1 MRARA
6 RACQRR
12 RRRALLLI
20 LLLRAS
26 TAPYSLPLRP
36 PHRST
41 DVVYP
46 VRFYGSVSTVTG
58 ADGKVRRVWSGG
70 ETVVA
75 IAYDNPIPGYD
86 TFNTINL
93 RLFRAAPC
101 REFDLASF
109 NTGDVRAP
117 PPYPPSRRAC
127 CCRARSRATAAA
139 VTHPCPPPRPPPAGA
154 PAARSTRAPLSS
166 GSAPRRSP
174 RCCTPLTRRLA
185 ARSCG

>member
-6 RACQRR
+6 PL
-12 RRRALLLI
+12 RRAAASRAAQT
-20 LLLRAS
+20 RAS
-26 TAPYSLPLRP
+26 ATP
-36 PHRST
+36 PHPPLPRRSP

-58 ADGKVRRVWSGG
+58 ADGKERRVWSGG

-109 NTGDVRAP
+109 NTGDVRAALAP
-117 PPYPPSRRAC
+117 LSLAAP
-127 CCRARSRATAAA
+127 AAA
-139 VTHPCPPPRPPPAGA
+139 RALPPRPPPPFPPA
-154 PAARSTRAPLSS
+154 PPRAAAVH
-166 GSAPRRSP
+166 
-174 RCCTPLTRRLA
+174 
-185 ARSCG
+185 ARH